1 VRRRFS
7 PRRLGD
13 RIAPLGALALVVGL
27 AYGGS
32 RLLEMLGWEL
42 PWSRSEVTS
51 REGPRSRGDP
61 ANGQARPTA
70 RPEPTTRE
78 ASLPPA
84 SEPDVRDDESGG
96 DETASPPD
104 VSQDDV
110 GILRARQLE
119 LPVEGLD
126 RDTLRSDFGEARG
139 SHLHEAIDLL
149 APRGQPVMAVED
161 GTIEKLFTSVRGG
174 LTIYQFDPSRSYAYY
189 YAHLDGYVRGLHE
202 GQPVER
208 GQVIGYVGTT
218 GNAPEQTPHLHFA
231 IFKLGPE
238 RRWWHGTAIDPFLVL
253 R

>member
-126 RDTLRSDFGEARG
+126 RDTLRSEFGEARG
-139 SHLHEAIDLL
+139 
-149 APRGQPVMAVED
+149 
-161 GTIEKLFTSVRGG
+161 FTSVRGG